1 MHNYYKAGEWN
12 VTCDVCSKKIKSG
25 QARKRWDG
33 FIVCPDD
40 YETRHPQ
47 DFVRARQDKI
57 SVPFTRPRPV
67 DRFRLLHTMQDMV
80 QISDQDHDHFND
92 YMVYDVSN
100 MYFLED
106 YILDQLAFTIQ
117 VNWNRPFNDTLPLT
131 ESCEHRTTKPFTDQ
145 TIITDSVSIDS
156 VYRSTYTDQVT
167 LTDTGNIFQTTY
179 VDGTYF
185 SEQYVGTF
193 YNF

>member
-12 VTCDVCSKKIKSG
+12 VTCDVCGKKIKAG
-25 QARKRWDG
+25 EAKHRWDG
-33 FIVCPDD
+33 FVVCPSDF
-40 YETRHPQ
+40 EQRHSQ

-57 SVPFTRPRPV
+57 SVPFTRPRPL
-67 DRFRLLHTMQDMV
+67 DSFRELISYQDTIIV
-80 QISDQDHDHFND
+80 SDDDHAD
-92 YMVYDVSN
+92 YYFVYDVSN
-100 MYFLED
+100 IYFLED
-106 YILDQLAFTIQ
+106 YLLDQLAFTIQ

-131 ESCEHRTTKPFTDQ
+131 ESCEHRTTKHFTDQ
-145 TIITDSVSIDS
+145 TIITDSVSIGS

>member
-1 MHNYYKAGEWN
+1 MRNYFKSGSWN
-12 VTCDVCSKKIKSG
+12 ITCDRCSKKTKADEIK
-25 QARKRWDG
+25 KEWTG
-33 FIVCPDD
+33 FLVCPVCF
-40 YETRHPQ
+40 EERHSQ

-67 DRFRLLHTMQDMV
+67 DSFRLLHTMQDMV
-80 QISDQDHDHFND
+80 QVSDQDHFDD
-92 YMVYDVSN
+92 YMFYDVSN

-106 YILDQLAFTIQ
+106 YMLDQLAFTIQ
-117 VNWNRPFNDTLPLT
+117 VNGNQHFNDTLPLT

-145 TIITDSVSIDS
+145 TIITDSVSIGS

-167 LTDTGNIFQTTY
+167 ITDTGNIFQTTY